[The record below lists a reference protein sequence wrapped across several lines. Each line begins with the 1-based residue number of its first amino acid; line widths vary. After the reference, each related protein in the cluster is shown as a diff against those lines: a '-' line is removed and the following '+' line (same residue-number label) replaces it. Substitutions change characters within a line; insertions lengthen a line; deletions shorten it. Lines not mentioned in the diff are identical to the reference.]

1 MRIDRFS
8 KSVVSLS
15 CWLAG
20 NPTFLV
26 KGPLQAGRH
35 RLLVFFPTSRRRR
48 PPAKR
53 AASHSNKQCF
63 LSGFLVCS
71 QSGEQSWEDVEKVA
85 RILFVFWLLNNSKY
99 TNMAIFAFFSR
110 LGQVRTSKI
119 TSFSN

>member
-1 MRIDRFS
+1 MRIDSFS
-8 KSVVSLS
+8 KSDVSLS

-53 AASHSNKQCF
+53 AASQP
-63 LSGFLVCS
+63 
-71 QSGEQSWEDVEKVA
+71 QQQA
-85 RILFVFWLLNNSKY
+85 VFS
-99 TNMAIFAFFSR
+99 
-110 LGQVRTSKI
+110 LGISCL
-119 TSFSN
+119 